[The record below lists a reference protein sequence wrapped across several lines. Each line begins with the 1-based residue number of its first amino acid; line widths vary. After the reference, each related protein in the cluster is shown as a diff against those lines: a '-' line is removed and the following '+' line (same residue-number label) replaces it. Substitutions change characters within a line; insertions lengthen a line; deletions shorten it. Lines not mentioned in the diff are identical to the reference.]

1 MASAVGMFALGIF
14 LLLLGGDS
22 VLRGASGLAQRL
34 GLSPFGAGL
43 MLVSFAFS
51 IPELAVNSY
60 AMAVGQPDLALGNA
74 IGSNIVNIGLTLG
87 MAALVAPLLASM
99 RLLAVE
105 VVLVLVATGAVLLFG
120 LDGSIAR
127 WEGVLLLL
135 GFAGFLVLVFRRG
148 RQESAAVQLEL
159 TAHATTSSNLGQN
172 ALRLAM
178 AGVMLS
184 FGSRLVVQHAPAIGL
199 AMGMG
204 SMLTGLIVVAISTAL
219 PEVAIACLAAA
230 KGQGN
235 VVVGSVLGACLFN
248 LLLVV
253 GGMAAWSPLA
263 LPDSFLRLELPAAMA
278 FALLLYPVLA
288 GDLDIKRRE
297 GGLLVL
303 AFVAWLAFELYIS
316 LAG

>member
-1 MASAVGMFALGIF
+1 MAAAVGMFALGIF

-22 VLRGASGLAQRL
+22 VLRGSSGLAQRF
-34 GLSPFGAGL
+34 GLSPFSAGL
-43 MLVSFAFS
+43 LLVSFAFS
-51 IPELAVNSY
+51 IPELAVNAY
-60 AMAVGQPDLALGNA
+60 AMHAAQPDLALGNA

-87 MAALVAPLLASM
+87 IAALVAPLLASM

-105 VVLVLVATGAVLLFG
+105 VVLVLVSTGAVLFFG
-120 LDGSIAR
+120 LDGVIAR
-127 WEGVLLLL
+127 WEGGLLLL
-135 GFAGFLVLVFRRG
+135 GFLGFGVLVFRRG
-148 RQESAAVQLEL
+148 RQEDSEARRQLSE
-159 TAHATTSSNLGQN
+159 HATTSSNLGQN
-172 ALRLAM
+172 LLRIAM
-178 AGVMLS
+178 AAVMLY
-184 FGSRLVVQHAPAIGL
+184 FGSRLVVQHAPTIGL
-199 AMGMG
+199 ALGMG
-204 SMLTGLIVVAISTAL
+204 PMLTGLVVVAIATAL
-219 PEVAIACLAAA
+219 PEVAIASLAAA

-253 GGMAAWSPLA
+253 GGMALWKPLA
-263 LPDSFLRLELPAAMA
+263 LPESFLRLELPAAMA

-303 AFVAWLAFELYIS
+303 AFCAWLGFELYVS